1 MSNKNSI
8 IQHKKDVRIAVIGLG
23 YVGLPLAIEFS
34 KKYYTIGFDK
44 NNDRINQLKNN
55 FDKTLSV
62 TKDELQSAD
71 LKYSK
76 DISDCN
82 VYIITVPTPVG
93 EYNNPNMLP
102 LSLASKTV
110 GGVLNKNDVV
120 IYESTVYPGAT
131 EEFCVPILEEKSG
144 LKYNKDFFCGYS
156 PERINPGDKK
166 HTLTTI
172 TKITS
177 GSNKKSANFVDE
189 LYQSIIPAGTFKAT
203 SIAVAEA
210 AKVIENIQRD
220 VNIALI
226 NELSMIFNKLDLET
240 HEILEAAGTKWN
252 FSPFRPGL
260 VGGHCIGVDPY
271 YLTYKAK
278 EIGYHPEIILAGR
291 RINDTMGKYIADR
304 TKEEMIKA
312 RIDPVD
318 AKVAVFG
325 LTFKENCPDL
335 RNTKI
340 PDIIEHLKMYGCEI
354 FVTDPYADNLEAKD
368 LYNINLVNIDQI
380 PDCDVVVLAVSHD
393 NYKSINKK
401 TWLQLLNNKG
411 VFIDVKSMKP
421 KDFFRDKP
429 IRHWCL

>member
-1 MSNKNSI
+1 MN
-8 IQHKKDVRIAVIGLG
+8 L
-23 YVGLPLAIEFS
+23 
-34 KKYYTIGFDK
+34 
-44 NNDRINQLKNN
+44 
-55 FDKTLSV
+55 
-62 TKDELQSAD
+62 
-71 LKYSK
+71 
-76 DISDCN
+76 DI
-82 VYIITVPTPVG
+82 
-93 EYNNPNMLP
+93 
-102 LSLASKTV
+102 K
-110 GGVLNKNDVV
+110 
-120 IYESTVYPGAT
+120 
-131 EEFCVPILEEKSG
+131 
-144 LKYNKDFFCGYS
+144 
-156 PERINPGDKK
+156 
-166 HTLTTI
+166 
-172 TKITS
+172 
-177 GSNKKSANFVDE
+177 
-189 LYQSIIPAGTFKAT
+189 
-203 SIAVAEA
+203 
-210 AKVIENIQRD
+210 
-220 VNIALI
+220 
-226 NELSMIFNKLDLET
+226 
-240 HEILEAAGTKWN
+240 EILRAANTKWN
-252 FSPFRPGL
+252 YSYYEPGL

-421 KDFFRDKP
+421 KDFFSDKP